1 MVATQQK
8 AEGLPAHAQWTC
20 PVSGYTEA
28 WSELLLQQGCYASKI
43 PNKYR
48 KPSISFE
55 QLLLVERERDCLGK
69 RRCTVTLVVSLNS
82 LAYINCFDIPRWEVL
97 RKQKYYLLKLK
108 ALLFLYPQIFFTS
121 DFSFMAIATSNFFQL
136 SWPFLC
142 QMELPQ
148 AEDMQYLDLFIAF
161 IYLTLF

>member
-8 AEGLPAHAQWTC
+8 AEGLPAHARWTC
-20 PVSGYTEA
+20 LVSGYTEA

-55 QLLLVERERDCLGK
+55 QHLLVERDCLGK
-69 RRCTVTLVVSLNS
+69 RRCTVTLVVSLDS
-82 LAYINCFDIPRWEVL
+82 LAYINCFAILRWEVL
-97 RKQKYYLLKLK
+97 RKQNYYLLKLK

-121 DFSFMAIATSNFFQL
+121 DFSFMAIATSNFFQP
-136 SWPFLC
+136 SRSFLY

-148 AEDMQYLDLFIAF
+148 AEDMQYLDLLIAF